1 VKSPGKSRKA
11 GDGEGEER
19 GKRKGNP
26 REKGDPG
33 NKNAFVKAG
42 LRRRGGGNT
51 TLLYTLY
58 FFFKIRAIY
67 TSYNTSIYDNIFYI
81 ILPPILYTL
90 YRIYKGKVFVNFIF
104 YM

>member
-58 FFFKIRAIY
+58 FFLKYAL
-67 TSYNTSIYDNIFYI
+67 SIPHIT
-81 ILPPILYTL
+81 PLYTIIYSILSYHL
-90 YRIYKGKVFVNFIF
+90 YYIPYIGYIRGKFL
-104 YM
+104 